1 MERLSDKVATELDL
15 PSKSVKLESNPQNGY
30 YFRISRKVHNI
41 AVEKLKNFKKI
52 LQIGWCCSKK

>member
-1 MERLSDKVATELDL
+1 LERLSDKVATELDL

-52 LQIGWCCSKK
+52 LQIG